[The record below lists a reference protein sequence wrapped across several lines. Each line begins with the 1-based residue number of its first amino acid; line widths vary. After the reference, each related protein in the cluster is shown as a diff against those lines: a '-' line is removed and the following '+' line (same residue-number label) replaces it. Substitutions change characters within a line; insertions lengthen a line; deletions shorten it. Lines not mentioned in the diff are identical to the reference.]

1 MEAGGHGSFQEAGKM
16 VTASGCGLRW
26 EGKQGLERGEVRAD
40 LGPGGVRD
48 LKDHLNSEVTSEK
61 ER

>member
-1 MEAGGHGSFQEAGKM
+1 M

-26 EGKQGLERGEVRAD
+26 EGKWGLERREVRAG